1 MLAGSSNSSPVASI
15 HPSTNHHHCHHPALQ
30 LQVTGAASDT
40 APPTPILCRSVTL
53 TWAAAST
60 AASASAARV
69 RHSPS
74 SPLLPSLPQ
83 SLSPRLS
90 NQIHHH
96 PRPGETE
103 TPPNRYPAVRQAVH
117 GQGGG
122 GRHARLHRGARR
134 RRHGLQGALRRRPR
148 RHRRQAPPRRRR
160 QRRPP
165 SPGRGRRR
173 RDHGRLLPG
182 AAAAGPPQPPPRR
195 QAARLRASPPR
206 KARALPPSDPFF
218 LPSSLSVRALY
229 LCFCGLV
236 RFTFGYGWA
245 GVERFR
251 FLVFDHM
258 ENRSLKE
265 CLHDPLRTPLDWRTR
280 LQVAIDV
287 AAALEYLYY
296 HCDPPV
302 FHVSVNSGTVL
313 MDANFVAK
321 LSDVGVV
328 SHDVRLATTDSFQD
342 RVERRRAGLAFQYGV
357 LVLELVTGQSPGAD
371 GELVRW
377 AQDPGS
383 AASVHRMVDADLGG
397 VYDARELR
405 DLVAVAR
412 LCTRDRDDRDEGA
425 GVVTIPQIVRYLQGK
440 LERIGCQ
447 ARFG

>member
-1 MLAGSSNSSPVASI
+1 MG
-15 HPSTNHHHCHHPALQ
+15 C
-30 LQVTGAASDT
+30 
-40 APPTPILCRSVTL
+40 C
-53 TWAAAST
+53 
-60 AASASAARV
+60 
-69 RHSPS
+69 
-74 SPLLPSLPQ
+74 
-83 SLSPRLS
+83 
-90 NQIHHH
+90 
-96 PRPGETE
+96 
-103 TPPNRYPAVRQAVH
+103 
-117 GQGGG
+117 
-122 GRHARLHRGARR
+122 LHRRLCLGGTGTLPFVRRFTAKEVEAATRGFTAVLDAAGTAYRARFAG
-134 RRHGLQGALRRRPR
+134 GLVATVV
-148 RHRRQAPPRRRR
+148 
-160 QRRPP
+160 
-165 SPGRGRRR
+165 RRR
-173 RDHGRLLPG
+173 RDADDNDDHHRQGEGGGGGTTDAFYLELQLL
-182 AAAAGPPQPPPRR
+182 
-195 QAARLRASPPR
+195 ARLNHRHVVRLRGFALAHHARPVPFRPPT
-206 KARALPPSDPFF
+206 LSSFP
-218 LPSSLSVRALY
+218 LPSLCALSISASAD
-229 LCFCGLV
+229 
-236 RFTFGYGWA
+236 W
-245 GVERFR
+245 

>member
-1 MLAGSSNSSPVASI
+1 
-15 HPSTNHHHCHHPALQ
+15 
-30 LQVTGAASDT
+30 
-40 APPTPILCRSVTL
+40 
-53 TWAAAST
+53 
-60 AASASAARV
+60 
-69 RHSPS
+69 
-74 SPLLPSLPQ
+74 
-83 SLSPRLS
+83 
-90 NQIHHH
+90 
-96 PRPGETE
+96 
-103 TPPNRYPAVRQAVH
+103 
-117 GQGGG
+117 
-122 GRHARLHRGARR
+122 
-134 RRHGLQGALRRRPR
+134 
-148 RHRRQAPPRRRR
+148 
-160 QRRPP
+160 
-165 SPGRGRRR
+165 
-173 RDHGRLLPG
+173 
-182 AAAAGPPQPPPRR
+182 
-195 QAARLRASPPR
+195 
-206 KARALPPSDPFF
+206 
-218 LPSSLSVRALY
+218 
-229 LCFCGLV
+229 
-236 RFTFGYGWA
+236 
-245 GVERFR
+245 
-251 FLVFDHM
+251 M

>member
-1 MLAGSSNSSPVASI
+1 MG
-15 HPSTNHHHCHHPALQ
+15 C
-30 LQVTGAASDT
+30 
-40 APPTPILCRSVTL
+40 C
-53 TWAAAST
+53 
-60 AASASAARV
+60 
-69 RHSPS
+69 
-74 SPLLPSLPQ
+74 
-83 SLSPRLS
+83 
-90 NQIHHH
+90 
-96 PRPGETE
+96 
-103 TPPNRYPAVRQAVH
+103 
-117 GQGGG
+117 
-122 GRHARLHRGARR
+122 LHRRLCLGGTGTLPFVRRFTAKEVEAATRGFTAVLDAAGTAYRARFAG
-134 RRHGLQGALRRRPR
+134 GLVATVV
-148 RHRRQAPPRRRR
+148 
-160 QRRPP
+160 
-165 SPGRGRRR
+165 RRR
-173 RDHGRLLPG
+173 RDADDNDDHHRQGEGGGGGTTDAFYLELQLL
-182 AAAAGPPQPPPRR
+182 
-195 QAARLRASPPR
+195 ARLNHRHVVR
-206 KARALPPSDPFF
+206 LRGFAL
-218 LPSSLSVRALY
+218 AHH
-229 LCFCGLV
+229 
-236 RFTFGYGWA
+236 A
-245 GVERFR
+245 R

-328 SHDVRLATTDSFQD
+328 SHDVRLASTDSFQD
-342 RVERRRAGLAFQYGV
+342 RVEQRRAGLAFQYGV

>member
-1 MLAGSSNSSPVASI
+1 MG
-15 HPSTNHHHCHHPALQ
+15 C
-30 LQVTGAASDT
+30 
-40 APPTPILCRSVTL
+40 C
-53 TWAAAST
+53 
-60 AASASAARV
+60 
-69 RHSPS
+69 
-74 SPLLPSLPQ
+74 
-83 SLSPRLS
+83 
-90 NQIHHH
+90 
-96 PRPGETE
+96 
-103 TPPNRYPAVRQAVH
+103 
-117 GQGGG
+117 
-122 GRHARLHRGARR
+122 LHRRLCLGGTGTLPFVRRFTPKEVEAATRGFTAVLDAAGTAYRARFAG
-134 RRHGLQGALRRRPR
+134 GLVATVV
-148 RHRRQAPPRRRR
+148 
-160 QRRPP
+160 
-165 SPGRGRRR
+165 RRR
-173 RDHGRLLPG
+173 RDADDDHHRQGEGGGGGTTDAFYLELQLL
-182 AAAAGPPQPPPRR
+182 
-195 QAARLRASPPR
+195 ARLNHRHVVR
-206 KARALPPSDPFF
+206 LRGFAL
-218 LPSSLSVRALY
+218 AHH
-229 LCFCGLV
+229 
-236 RFTFGYGWA
+236 A
-245 GVERFR
+245 R

-328 SHDVRLATTDSFQD
+328 SHDVRLASTDSFQD
-342 RVERRRAGLAFQYGV
+342 RVEQRRAGLAFQYGV

>member
-1 MLAGSSNSSPVASI
+1 MG
-15 HPSTNHHHCHHPALQ
+15 C
-30 LQVTGAASDT
+30 
-40 APPTPILCRSVTL
+40 C
-53 TWAAAST
+53 
-60 AASASAARV
+60 
-69 RHSPS
+69 
-74 SPLLPSLPQ
+74 
-83 SLSPRLS
+83 
-90 NQIHHH
+90 
-96 PRPGETE
+96 
-103 TPPNRYPAVRQAVH
+103 
-117 GQGGG
+117 
-122 GRHARLHRGARR
+122 LHRRLCLGGTGTLPFVRRFTPKEVEAATRGFTAVLDAAGTAYRARFAG
-134 RRHGLQGALRRRPR
+134 GLVATVV
-148 RHRRQAPPRRRR
+148 
-160 QRRPP
+160 
-165 SPGRGRRR
+165 RRR
-173 RDHGRLLPG
+173 RDADDDHHRQGEGGGGGTTDAFYLELQLL
-182 AAAAGPPQPPPRR
+182 
-195 QAARLRASPPR
+195 ARLNHRHVVR
-206 KARALPPSDPFF
+206 LRGFAL
-218 LPSSLSVRALY
+218 AHH
-229 LCFCGLV
+229 
-236 RFTFGYGWA
+236 A
-245 GVERFR
+245 R

-328 SHDVRLATTDSFQD
+328 SHDVRLASTDSFQD
-342 RVERRRAGLAFQYGV
+342 RVEQRRAGLAFQYGV

-412 LCTRDRDDRDEGA
+412 LCTRDDRDDGA